1 MNPLD
6 SASSVERYLCDRAVD
21 TQTPIN
27 GSLELL
33 PLCNMNC
40 DMCYVR
46 LSKEEMDRLG
56 RMRTV
61 EEWLAIGRQ
70 MKEAGVLFLLLTGGE
85 PLLFPDFQKLYLGLK
100 EMGMILTINTNA
112 TLITEEMAAFF
123 GKHKPRRINITLYG
137 KDEAAYA
144 DLCHFPGGF
153 ARTVQGIRLLRKYG
167 VDVKISSSM
176 TRSNANDWEEIIA
189 LGKELDAP
197 VRIDCYMYPAVRERS
212 LPYPAECRLEPEE
225 AAQLRVK
232 VLRAEMGD
240 ELFQKYALA
249 TLQRKADTLPGEY
262 TPGKVHCMAGR
273 CSFTVN
279 WQGLM
284 RPCVVMTTPEANVF
298 TLGFREAWEQI
309 WAATDAITTNPQ
321 CSVCTYRNVCQT
333 CAACAMAEEGAF
345 DALPAYMCRS
355 TKETISALE
364 KDTAEGAVEC
374 AAEETM
380 QPK

>member
-21 TQTPIN
+21 TRTPIN

-56 RMRTV
+56 HMRTA

-112 TLITEEMAAFF
+112 TLITEEMATFF

-176 TRSNANDWEEIIA
+176 TRSNAD
-189 LGKELDAP
+189 D
-197 VRIDCYMYPAVRERS
+197 
-212 LPYPAECRLEPEE
+212 
-225 AAQLRVK
+225 
-232 VLRAEMGD
+232 
-240 ELFQKYALA
+240 
-249 TLQRKADTLPGEY
+249 
-262 TPGKVHCMAGR
+262 
-273 CSFTVN
+273 
-279 WQGLM
+279 
-284 RPCVVMTTPEANVF
+284 
-298 TLGFREAWEQI
+298 
-309 WAATDAITTNPQ
+309 
-321 CSVCTYRNVCQT
+321 
-333 CAACAMAEEGAF
+333 
-345 DALPAYMCRS
+345 
-355 TKETISALE
+355 
-364 KDTAEGAVEC
+364 
-374 AAEETM
+374 
-380 QPK
+380 